1 MRRPE
6 ADTKEMGNSYLT
18 LQPVCLE
25 AAREKGMG
33 QRWGSH
39 PRVPGKG
46 REFRCLS
53 VRFSSMGCNK
63 NSGSV
68 TLVVFY

>member
-1 MRRPE
+1 MRCPE

-25 AAREKGMG
+25 AAREKGME
-33 QRWGSH
+33 QLWGSH

-46 REFRCLS
+46 REFRCLFI
-53 VRFSSMGCNK
+53 RFSSIGCNK

-68 TLVVFY
+68 TLAVFH